1 MQNSGGIIKVI
12 TTSNNKKIEVNN
24 MIKNIIFDIG
34 GVMFDDSTQNISD
47 ILNRDASELCKKV
60 YGKSFVDCV
69 LGNQEVSDYIETF
82 KNDSDYEAIKYIL
95 GKDNLHISYPLMQD
109 NFDYISQLKDKG
121 YNLYI
126 LSNITKESYEHV
138 KSTIDIDKV
147 FKGGVY
153 SYQEKLLKPD
163 RKIYEL
169 IVNRYNL
176 NKDETMFFDDKQKN
190 IDAACEFGLKGVL
203 FRTIEDIENNLK

>member
-1 MQNSGGIIKVI
+1 
-12 TTSNNKKIEVNN
+12 

-34 GVMFDDSTQNISD
+34 GVILDDSIQNISD
-47 ILNRDASELCKKV
+47 LFKEDATELWKKAF
-60 YGKSFVDCV
+60 GKSFKNCL
-69 LGNQEVSDYIETF
+69 LGNIEVSDYIETF

-109 NFDYISQLKDKG
+109 NFDYISRLKDKG

-126 LSNITKESYEHV
+126 LSNIAKESYEHV

>member
-1 MQNSGGIIKVI
+1 MQNSGGISKVI
-12 TTSNNKKIEVNN
+12 TTPNNKKIEVNN

-34 GVMFDDSTQNISD
+34 GIMFDDSVQNISN
-47 ILNRDASELCKKV
+47 ILNEDASDLYKKAFS
-60 YGKSFVDCV
+60 KSFKNCL

-82 KNDSDYEAIKYIL
+82 KDDKDYEKIKYIL
-95 GKDNLHISYPLMQD
+95 SKDNLHISCPLMKD
-109 NFDYISQLKDKG
+109 NFDYISKLRDKD

-126 LSNITKESYEHV
+126 LSNITKESYEYIQ
-138 KSTIDIDKV
+138 STIDIDKV

-163 RKIYEL
+163 RKIYEM

-190 IDAACEFGLKGVL
+190 IDAACEFGFKGVL

>member
-1 MQNSGGIIKVI
+1 
-12 TTSNNKKIEVNN
+12 
-24 MIKNIIFDIG
+24 
-34 GVMFDDSTQNISD
+34 
-47 ILNRDASELCKKV
+47 
-60 YGKSFVDCV
+60 
-69 LGNQEVSDYIETF
+69 
-82 KNDSDYEAIKYIL
+82 
-95 GKDNLHISYPLMQD
+95 MQD
-109 NFDYISQLKDKG
+109 NFDYISRLKDKG

-126 LSNITKESYEHV
+126 LSNIAKESYEHV

-153 SYQEKLLKPD
+153 SYQDKLLKPD

>member
-1 MQNSGGIIKVI
+1 MI
-12 TTSNNKKIEVNN
+12 TTPNNKKIEVNN

-34 GVMFDDSTQNISD
+34 GVMFDDSTQNISN
-47 ILNRDASELCKKV
+47 ILNIDASELCKKV

-109 NFDYISQLKDKG
+109 NFDYISRLKDKG

-126 LSNITKESYEHV
+126 LSNIAKESYEHV

>member
-1 MQNSGGIIKVI
+1 
-12 TTSNNKKIEVNN
+12 

-34 GVMFDDSTQNISD
+34 GVMFDDSTQNISN
-47 ILNRDASELCKKV
+47 ILKKDASELCKKV

-95 GKDNLHISYPLMQD
+95 GKDNLHISYPLMKD

-126 LSNITKESYEHV
+126 LSNIAKESYEHV

-169 IVNRYNL
+169 IVDRYYL
-176 NKDETMFFDDKQKN
+176 NKNETMFFDDKQKN
-190 IDAACEFGLKGVL
+190 VDAACEFGLKGVL

>member
-1 MQNSGGIIKVI
+1 
-12 TTSNNKKIEVNN
+12 

-34 GVMFDDSTQNISD
+34 GIMFDDSTQNISN
-47 ILNRDASELCKKV
+47 ILNIDVSGFCKKV

-82 KNDSDYEAIKYIL
+82 KNDSDYETIKFIL
-95 GKDNLHISYPLMQD
+95 DKDNLHISYPLMQN
-109 NFDYISQLKDKG
+109 NFNYISRLKDEG

-126 LSNITKESYEHV
+126 LSNIAKESYEYV
-138 KSTIDIDKV
+138 KSTIDLDKV

-190 IDAACEFGLKGVL
+190 VDAACEFGIQGVL

>member
-1 MQNSGGIIKVI
+1 
-12 TTSNNKKIEVNN
+12 

-34 GVMFDDSTQNISD
+34 GVMFDDSTQNISN
-47 ILNRDASELCKKV
+47 ILKKDASELCKKV

-82 KNDSDYEAIKYIL
+82 KNDSDYETIKYIL
-95 GKDNLHISYPLMQD
+95 DKDNLHISYPLMQD
-109 NFDYISQLKDKG
+109 NFDYISRLKDKG

-126 LSNITKESYEHV
+126 LSNIAKESYEHV

>member
-1 MQNSGGIIKVI
+1 MI
-12 TTSNNKKIEVNN
+12 TTPNNKKIEVNN

-34 GVMFDDSTQNISD
+34 GVMFDDSTQNISN
-47 ILNRDASELCKKV
+47 ILNTDASELCKKV
-60 YGKSFVDCV
+60 YGKSFVDCL

-95 GKDNLHISYPLMQD
+95 GKDNLHISLPLMQD
-109 NFDYISQLKDKG
+109 NFDYISRLKDKG

-126 LSNITKESYEHV
+126 LSNIAKESYEHV

>member
-1 MQNSGGIIKVI
+1 
-12 TTSNNKKIEVNN
+12 

-34 GVMFDDSTQNISD
+34 GVMFDDSTQNISN
-47 ILNRDASELCKKV
+47 ILNTDASELCKKV
-60 YGKSFVDCV
+60 YGKSFVDCL

-95 GKDNLHISYPLMQD
+95 GKDNLHISLPLMKD
-109 NFDYISQLKDKG
+109 NFDYISRLKDKG

-126 LSNITKESYEHV
+126 LTNIAKESYEHV